1 MNTGNH
7 PSDMN
12 PTIKFSRLCNA
23 LSSEVGWPD
32 VSLENA
38 SDESIKRTAETDWPG
53 TGQDPVPVDRVK
65 RSEAGEGSG
74 VDNECLGEARGK
86 LKRSISDADLA
97 DDQARELYPM
107 AELKNDLSRVR
118 SELRE
123 IRQDMDSHRAWLE
136 EVTRWIESVHSVI
149 VERYSQQSPQGT
161 CEEPGCTCEYED
173 AAQRMETVAQ

>member
-12 PTIKFSRLCNA
+12 PTISTDGGTFVSWSPSNPFFGHEFSTASPFSPTEFSRLCNA

-107 AELKNDLSRVR
+107 AELKK
-118 SELRE
+118 
-123 IRQDMDSHRAWLE
+123 
-136 EVTRWIESVHSVI
+136 
-149 VERYSQQSPQGT
+149 
-161 CEEPGCTCEYED
+161 
-173 AAQRMETVAQ
+173 